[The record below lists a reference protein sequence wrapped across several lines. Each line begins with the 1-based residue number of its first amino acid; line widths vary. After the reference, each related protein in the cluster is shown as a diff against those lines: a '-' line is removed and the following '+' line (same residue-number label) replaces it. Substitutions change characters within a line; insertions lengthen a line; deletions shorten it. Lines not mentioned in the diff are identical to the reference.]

1 MIPKISKDCIVTVL
15 AKATQ
20 GGNPE
25 DFAESSRQSL
35 KDDQPMMFESLVD
48 LSRSMIR
55 ATKAMTEHDIMDIED
70 AIAIT
75 SWAMTGL
82 LYKSLK
88 GQMESD
94 ELSEMFGI

>member
-20 GGNPE
+20 SGNPE
-25 DFAESSRQSL
+25 DFAASSRQAL
-35 KDDQPMMFESLVD
+35 KDDQPMMFDCLVD

-55 ATKAMTEHDIMDIED
+55 TTKAMTEHDIMDIED
-70 AIAIT
+70 AITVT

-88 GQMESD
+88 GQLESD
-94 ELSEMFGI
+94 ELNELFGI